1 MLPGLL
7 AAAAAWN
14 AALPD
19 LQLGS
24 VELGCLVGGFLS
36 YKVGRGSCCACGS
49 GCVCGGGAAGGCG
62 SALIECVPAGCC
74 SPRPALLTCRL
85 TLPCLPPCFPP
96 PACRQ
101 VALVLKIY
109 ADLKPQPL
117 TEEQLLRQQRPML
130 VPVEDV
136 KLDLWEIGR
145 KKAAEAA
152 AAEAA
157 VAAGGAAAAQQPQQ
171 RQEQQQ

>member
-1 MLPGLL
+1 
-7 AAAAAWN
+7 
-14 AALPD
+14 
-19 LQLGS
+19 
-24 VELGCLVGGFLS
+24 
-36 YKVGRGSCCACGS
+36 
-49 GCVCGGGAAGGCG
+49 
-62 SALIECVPAGCC
+62 
-74 SPRPALLTCRL
+74 
-85 TLPCLPPCFPP
+85 
-96 PACRQ
+96 

-136 KLDLWEIGR
+136 KLDLREIGR

-152 AAEAA
+152 AAA
-157 VAAGGAAAAQQPQQ
+157 AAGGAAAAQQTQQ